1 MKTNKYIFFKK
12 KMSKPVE
19 CFPGRPSSSVDFYKQ
34 GERNISSTYLAYVKG
49 WIYTVANIHD
59 NVCSDVLVIKNK

>member
-1 MKTNKYIFFKK
+1 M
-12 KMSKPVE
+12 E
-19 CFPGRPSSSVDFYKQ
+19 CFPGRPPSSADFYKQ
-34 GERNISSTYLAYVKG
+34 GERHISSTYLAYVKG